1 MYLSERMLMEISDI
15 FRKVQYGRVT
25 FHLSPEKK
33 TLDYTVE
40 TTGKLPIDE
49 QLNRPGM
56 VLDKVYK

>member
-1 MYLSERMLMEISDI
+1 MLMEISDI